1 MEDAE
6 SPAGAAA
13 APELW
18 EPQLGNILIPSCL
31 PCKAIDRLQ
40 ALLRDFDVYSRI
52 KQNYS
57 RADREQNA
65 APYKATKILEDLA
78 LGRAPDSGHV
88 PVLLGESR
96 LQRGSSSS
104 VKLCWT

>member
-1 MEDAE
+1 M

-40 ALLRDFDVYSRI
+40 ALLRDFDACSRI

-57 RADREQNA
+57 RADREQNT
-65 APYKATKILEDLA
+65 APYKATKILEDLG
-78 LGRAPDSGHV
+78 LGRAPDTGHV
-88 PVLLGESR
+88 PALLER
-96 LQRGSSSS
+96 ADCRGGAA
-104 VKLCWT
+104 LPA